1 VLPCAAGHLPLRR
14 RAARRLEPQDEGQLA
29 APKPRAVFG
38 YIERGEEAIEIDRE
52 FLAVVGT
59 LEAAGLDYAV
69 VGGFAVAI
77 WGAPRATVDID
88 LLVRPED
95 VDPILAAVRPLGY
108 TIEALP
114 MKFQDGVELRRVTRI
129 DGEELATLDL
139 LLVNV
144 NLESVWQSRRQVAT
158 DAGRVK
164 VVSREAL
171 IRMKASAGRPQDVSD
186 IQRLQ
191 DLDR

>member
-1 VLPCAAGHLPLRR
+1 MIGA
-14 RAARRLEPQDEGQLA
+14 
-29 APKPRAVFG
+29 
-38 YIERGEEAIEIDRE
+38 
-52 FLAVVGT
+52 

-88 LLVRPED
+88 LLVRPGD
-95 VDPILAAVRPLGY
+95 VDAILAAVRPLGY
-108 TIEALP
+108 TIDALP
-114 MKFQDGVELRRVTRI
+114 MRFQDGVELRRVTRI
-129 DGEELATLDL
+129 DGEDLVTLDL
-139 LLVNV
+139 LLLNA
-144 NLESVWQSRRQVAT
+144 NLETVWQSRRQVVT
-158 DAGRVK
+158 EAGPVT

-171 IRMKASAGRPQDVSD
+171 IQMKASAGRPQDVSD